1 MALKNQPYIPLYVQ
15 DVLTNVKLLEC
26 SAESHGVYFRLI
38 CVLHKQDDYGK
49 ILLKQKYKQTD
60 EQVNNFALMLV
71 KHIAFDF
78 DTIKRSLAELIDEK
92 VLFLDGDSLCQKRMI
107 EDNKLSE
114 IRANAGKKGGE
125 TTFKKSNNEDKK
137 DSNFAQAKSEAN
149 TEYEIENEIVI
160 ENKDIKETEI
170 KEKAKTLNFHFD
182 TENFKSQWKLWK
194 VYKNKK
200 HKFTYFDEESEQKAL
215 TELFNL
221 SNQNEK
227 TATLIIRQSID
238 KGWKGFFELKDEK
251 PTPPPF
257 VETRLKK

>member
-92 VLFLDGDSLCQKRMI
+92 VLFLS
-107 EDNKLSE
+107 
-114 IRANAGKKGGE
+114 KK
-125 TTFKKSNNEDKK
+125 ND
-137 DSNFAQAKSEAN
+137 
-149 TEYEIENEIVI
+149 
-160 ENKDIKETEI
+160 
-170 KEKAKTLNFHFD
+170 
-182 TENFKSQWKLWK
+182 
-194 VYKNKK
+194 
-200 HKFTYFDEESEQKAL
+200 
-215 TELFNL
+215 
-221 SNQNEK
+221 
-227 TATLIIRQSID
+227 
-238 KGWKGFFELKDEK
+238 
-251 PTPPPF
+251 
-257 VETRLKK
+257 